1 MAMPTKAEL
10 VLLDTV
16 TKVTTHIGIEEALY
30 KELYATVGITDADNT
45 HPGIIGNI
53 EAADYDTVIA
63 SIQIATVAPTLIQSS
78 QLKLFYKLCA
88 MASGYMQHP
97 EDKAIEDQAL
107 HDHALAM
114 AKAGGAVLAAPGVAL
129 AKAPP
134 LAKKLKLTV
143 LDQCM
148 ETEITALSDG
158 DITAKFVAYHTA
170 MGGVPNAPK
179 LITPLPEQEPSGD
192 QISALDAT
200 LKLNSCW
207 VDFASWVPFGDRAR
221 RREPFRAMT
230 LGPDGKLTMS
240 ELRGPGNFDSWLACF
255 LVFKVA
261 MVMCNAINI
270 SSLDGYINHIK
281 KLAGLY
287 GSETWGLLYQADHRA
302 RLEQIDR
309 IRRQGALLYEAAVR
323 NAGPGAVVVHDFDP
337 NRPWI
342 YCFEQLVADNMFWQD
357 QFLNPA
363 IMIKAKITEQSRF
376 IDDDA
381 HIEGSSGARSS
392 GLQRGDAAPPP
403 LQRERATPK
412 RRPDKQKQ
420 NNVSNGLYTT
430 NRAGTKLCTKFNE
443 GTCTDLV
450 AVGQAWLCPLD
461 KRSVHQCAK
470 CLSPHHGASS
480 SSCQGSTAD
489 SQRAPRFPRGGKG
502 RGSKGRGRK

>member
-16 TKVTTHIGIEEALY
+16 TKVTTHIGIAEPLY
-30 KELYATVGITDADNT
+30 KELYSTVGITDADHT

-53 EAADYDTVIA
+53 NATDYDTVIA
-63 SIQIATVAPTLIQSS
+63 SIQVDTAAPTLIQRS

-88 MASGYMQHP
+88 MASGYVQHP
-97 EDKAIEDQAL
+97 EDKAVEDQAL
-107 HDHALAM
+107 RDHAVAL
-114 AKAGGAVLAAPGVAL
+114 AKAGGAAQAAPGAVL

-143 LDQCM
+143 LGQCM
-148 ETEITALSDG
+148 ETEISASCDG
-158 DITAKFVAYHTA
+158 DITAKFVAFHTA
-170 MGGVPNAPK
+170 MGGTPNAPV

-192 QISALDAT
+192 QISALGAT

-207 VDFASWVPFGDRAR
+207 VDFASWVPFSDRAR
-221 RREPFRAMT
+221 RWKPFRWKPFRAMT
-230 LGPDGKLTMS
+230 LGPDGRLTFG
-240 ELRGPGNFDSWLACF
+240 ELRGPGNVDSWLACF

-261 MVMCNAINI
+261 MVRCNAINP
-270 SSLDGYINHIK
+270 SSLDGYIHHIK

-309 IRRQGALLYEAAVR
+309 IRRQGALLYEAAAR
-323 NAGPGAVVVHDFDP
+323 NAGPNAVVGHDFDP
-337 NRPWI
+337 ARPWI

-363 IMIKAKITEQSRF
+363 IMIN
-376 IDDDA
+376 
-381 HIEGSSGARSS
+381 
-392 GLQRGDAAPPP
+392 
-403 LQRERATPK
+403 
-412 RRPDKQKQ
+412 KQKQ
-420 NNVSNGLYTT
+420 NNVSGGLYTT

-450 AVGQAWLCPLD
+450 AVGQSWLCPLD
-461 KRSVHQCAK
+461 KRSAHQCAK

-480 SSCQGSTAD
+480 LSCQGSTAD
-489 SQRAPRFPRGGKG
+489 SQRVLRFPRGGKG

>member
-1 MAMPTKAEL
+1 MAVPTKAEL

-16 TKVTTHIGIEEALY
+16 TKVTTHMGIEEALY
-30 KELYATVGITDADNT
+30 KELYATVGITDADHT

-53 EAADYDTVIA
+53 EAADYDTVID
-63 SIQIATVAPTLIQSS
+63 SIQIATVAPTLIQRS

-88 MASGYMQHP
+88 MASGYLQHP
-97 EDKAIEDQAL
+97 EDKAVEDQAL
-107 HDHALAM
+107 RDHALAL
-114 AKAGGAVLAAPGVAL
+114 AKAGGAAPTATGVAL
-129 AKAPP
+129 AKAAP

-148 ETEITALSDG
+148 ETEITALSEG
-158 DITAKFVAYHTA
+158 DITAKLIAYHTA
-170 MGGVPNAPK
+170 MGGALNAPK
-179 LITPLPEQEPSGD
+179 LITPLPEQDPSGD
-192 QISALDAT
+192 QISALDAK
-200 LKLNSCW
+200 LKLDSCW

-230 LGPDGKLTMS
+230 LGPDGKLTMC

-281 KLAGLY
+281 KLTGLY

-323 NAGPGAVVVHDFDP
+323 SAGPGAVVVHDYDP

-342 YCFEQLVADNMFWQD
+342 YCFEQLVADNTFWED

-392 GLQRGDAAPPP
+392 GLQSRDAAPPP
-403 LQRERATPK
+403 SQRERATPK
-412 RRPDKQKQ
+412 RRSDKQKQ
-420 NNVSNGLYTT
+420 NNVSNGVYTT
-430 NRAGTKLCTKFNE
+430 NRTGTKLCTKFNE

-450 AVGQAWLCPLD
+450 AVGQSCLCPLD

-470 CLSPHHGASS
+470 CLSPHHGANS

-489 SQRAPRFPRGGKG
+489 SQRVLRFPRG
-502 RGSKGRGRK
+502 RGSKGCGRK